1 MAGVGEEL
9 DIDKMK
15 HYAAN
20 ASRVGSAIE
29 ALKRHDGWQIFLG
42 LFQRRKREI
51 QDRSDYP
58 DDLQGLAQFK
68 GDRKAVDLIE
78 GIFAEMD
85 GFVEDANSAQEAL
98 RGISTEP
105 EKPRGI
111 MLIEAMEESG
121 RDS

>member
-20 ASRVGSAIE
+20 ASRVGTAIE
-29 ALKRHDGWQIFLG
+29 ALKRHDGWQIFVA
-42 LFQRRKREI
+42 LFHRRKKEI
-51 QDRSDYP
+51 QDRSDYA

-68 GDRKAVDLIE
+68 GDRKAIE
-78 GIFAEMD
+78 IIESIFGEMD
-85 GFVEDANSAQEAL
+85 GFIEDANSAQEAL
-98 RGISTEP
+98 QGISTEP

-121 RDS
+121 REG